1 MDSWNPKQLQLMK
14 AGGNAKC
21 ATYLAQKGVPS
32 HTAIKQKY
40 ESPVAQLY
48 KEVLRARVEGTP
60 EPTELPAA
68 TSKTGSAHAATTD
81 HQDPNGMQR
90 LMGET
95 DDQYILRQ
103 TRLKEEARQ
112 RMAQKF
118 GGSNGMSQ
126 GSGSR
131 MAGIGSDPHYN
142 AGAGSSG
149 IDSFVSGF
157 GSALSTIGSLTATA
171 AQSASSLIQDPE
183 THRHFSSLTG
193 TVKATGS
200 SLWTSFGSSI
210 SSVVGGDV
218 ETDGFSDLQR
228 QMASQR
234 TGNSKY
240 SGFGSDSVTGNG
252 GQMYTTNP
260 SELYVSSGPTLQEA
274 PGMPGEDRNGIE
286 RLTGESDDQYVVRQ
300 TRLRDEAK
308 ARMAAKFGSGGLS
321 SAGPTS
327 SSSYG
332 FAQKPTPSYT
342 TASAPS
348 STGMQLTSATPP
360 PRSAPNSGSFGGT
373 PQKPVVQKLK
383 VNNAD
388 DFFASFG
395 S

>member
-1 MDSWNPKQLQLMK
+1 MK
-14 AGGNAKC
+14 AGGNTKC
-21 ATYLAQKGVPS
+21 ATYLTQKGVPS

-40 ESPVAQLY
+40 ESPSAQLY

-60 EPTELPAA
+60 EPTELP
-68 TSKTGSAHAATTD
+68 TPTPKSGSAHAATTD

-118 GGSNGMSQ
+118 GGTNGMSL

-149 IDSFVSGF
+149 MDSFVSGF

-183 THRHFSSLTG
+183 TQRHFSTLTG
-193 TVKATGS
+193 SVKATGS

-210 SSVVGGDV
+210 SSVVGGDT
-218 ETDGFSDLQR
+218 ESDGLSDLQR

-240 SGFGSDSVTGNG
+240 SGFGSDSATTNAS
-252 GQMYTTNP
+252 QMYTTHP
-260 SELYVSSGPTLQEA
+260 GQLYESNNGPTLQEA
-274 PGMPGEDRNGIE
+274 PGMSGEDRNGIE

-321 SAGPTS
+321 NSGPTS

-342 TASAPS
+342 TVSAPS
-348 STGMQLTSATPP
+348 SAGMQLTSATPP

-373 PQKPVVQKLK
+373 PKKPVVQKMK